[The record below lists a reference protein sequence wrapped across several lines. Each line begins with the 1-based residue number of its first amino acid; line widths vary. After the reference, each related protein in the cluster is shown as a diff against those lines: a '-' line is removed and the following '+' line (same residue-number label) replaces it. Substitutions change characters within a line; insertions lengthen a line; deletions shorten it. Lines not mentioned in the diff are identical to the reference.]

1 MLGERASGALDAEA
15 AAALAPLCDAYWYP
29 IYAFIRRSGH
39 GPHDTEDLTQ
49 GFFARLL
56 EQERITDGN
65 RERFSALRPAR
76 RSAPPSKEI
85 DGYLTERGFLTVPDY
100 KLDRPRSGSRRI
112 LPKKSRMD
120 HDAHLH
126 QYPRRF
132 IAERSN
138 PPRH

>member
-1 MLGERASGALDAEA
+1 MRPHAFQTTRWTLVERASGALDAEA

-76 RSAPPSKEI
+76 RSAPP
-85 DGYLTERGFLTVPDY
+85 R
-100 KLDRPRSGSRRI
+100 RRSTATSQ
-112 LPKKSRMD
+112 S
-120 HDAHLH
+120 A
-126 QYPRRF
+126 
-132 IAERSN
+132 AS
-138 PPRH
+138 